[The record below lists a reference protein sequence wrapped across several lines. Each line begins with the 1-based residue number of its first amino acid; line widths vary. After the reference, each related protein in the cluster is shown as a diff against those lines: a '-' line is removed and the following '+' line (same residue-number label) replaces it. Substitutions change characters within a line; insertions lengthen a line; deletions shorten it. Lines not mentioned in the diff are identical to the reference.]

1 MAASGEEGGKLDE
14 ILGRELADPE
24 LAEGLAERVMGRLP
38 EGPPRPVIGWWVYVA
53 MAAAA
58 VIFMG
63 ATVLV
68 SSPWEL
74 FTSSSRLTVS
84 IMMANFGAMLI
95 AMGFLGWA
103 AETADFED
111 SLAGLAIQSFA
122 RHPFLKLA
130 VKAAYGVAVVL
141 AVAWVLQP
149 GSALYDA
156 VWLLGPEHGQALGT
170 LGVVLLAGLCLAA
183 ANRIV
188 ENGQVRLHRVRVFRR
203 FAVIVIFASCV
214 VHYALL
220 AF

>member
-103 AETADFED
+103 AETADFEG
-111 SLAGLAIQSFA
+111 SLAGLAIQSVA
-122 RHPFLKLA
+122 RHPFLKLT

-141 AVAWVLQP
+141 AVAW
-149 GSALYDA
+149 
-156 VWLLGPEHGQALGT
+156 
-170 LGVVLLAGLCLAA
+170 VLLAGLCLAA